1 MKKLG
6 FAICGSFC
14 THACAL
20 KIMEE
25 LALKYEVTPI
35 LSEKAAST
43 DTRFGTHDD
52 LFRRIREITPI
63 EPILT
68 VVEAEMLAA
77 HPLDLML
84 VCPCT
89 GNTVAKLAAGLTDG
103 AVTMAVKAHARTD
116 RPVLLAL
123 ASNDALSA
131 NLGNIGALMQRKNF
145 LFVPM
150 RQDDVVKKPHS
161 LVFDPQSCAE
171 AVCAMEKGV
180 QLRPVFM

>member
-20 KIMEE
+20 RIMEE
-25 LALKYEVTPI
+25 LSGEYEITPI

-43 DTRFGTHDD
+43 DTRFGGHDE

-77 HPLDLML
+77 RPLDLML

-89 GNTVAKLAAGLTDG
+89 GNTAAKLAAGLTDTS
-103 AVTMAVKAHARTD
+103 VTMAVKAHVRTD
-116 RPVLLAL
+116 RPVLLSL

-131 NLGNIGALMQRKNF
+131 NLKNIGALMQRKNF
-145 LFVPM
+145 FFVPM

-161 LVFDPQSCAE
+161 LVFDPSICTE
-171 AVCAMEKGV
+171 AVRGMEKGM